1 MIRSALVNATKT
13 KAGIVIGIAHIPQQR
28 PMHGDSAVRIQS
40 ALLEPRTAHP
50 RPLFARILAPVWR
63 WL

>member
-1 MIRSALVNATKT
+1 MIRPSLVNATKT
-13 KAGIVIGIAHIPQQR
+13 RAGIVIGIAYVPQQR
-28 PMHGDSAVRIQS
+28 PIHGDSAVRIQS

-50 RPLFARILAPVWR
+50 RPLVARILAPIWR